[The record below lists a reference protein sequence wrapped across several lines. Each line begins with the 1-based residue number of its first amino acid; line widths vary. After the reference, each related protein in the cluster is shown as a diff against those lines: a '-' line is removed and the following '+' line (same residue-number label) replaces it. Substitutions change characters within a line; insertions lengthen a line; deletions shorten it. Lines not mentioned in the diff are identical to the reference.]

1 MHLLSEILGTASI
14 KAASWYI
21 PTEPIPPLGTIF
33 PKNLSDARPFR
44 FFASGNHGAP
54 APNPVL
60 VGQSPDRNVVLF
72 QHEDKTEDTAQAAKK
87 NIKIGKVKANPCCQ
101 EIKGKGC

>member
-1 MHLLSEILGTASI
+1 MLNLSAIQSRTGAQVRHRTQ
-14 KAASWYI
+14 
-21 PTEPIPPLGTIF
+21 PLGTIF

-44 FFASGNHGAP
+44 FFASRNHGAP

-60 VGQSPDRNVVLF
+60 VGQSPDRDVVLF